1 MIIVNYSLVMVD
13 VDLGGGVIFFVFE
26 EMIYVFDE
34 VYYFFMV
41 VCEYVLVVVM
51 LKGVVSWLE
60 KFN

>member
-1 MIIVNYSLVMVD
+1 MVD